1 MPLTI
6 PVAHDFICPWCWV
19 GLLQARRLQVE
30 LGARIDWRGYE
41 LFPEDLEW
49 PDYPTPKLA
58 PVNKPSTPSRLDLM
72 LAAEEIEIPKIER
85 PKKMR
90 TYHAHQAVEYAKT
103 EGDAVADEFIEVLYR
118 AYWERGE
125 TINDLAVLKRLAT
138 GIVHNLDA
146 MLDAAR
152 SRKFRDQIV
161 KFDDDAYAKGV
172 YNVPTFFIG
181 GERLAEQPY
190 SVLAKAAKRA
200 QEELGGTDVYNALE
214 FPAAPANRPYVF
226 VNMVATIDGKI
237 LSGGRN
243 DSVADLG
250 SKIDH
255 LLMKRTERAADA
267 VMLGAQTLRA
277 TPGTW
282 NPGAPKRI
290 VVSRSGKL
298 PQDHCFLL
306 GGEAYVATSGSAMFP
321 VPHGVKVIRAGNQT
335 VDFNLLF
342 ERLRGMGIQKLLVTG
357 GSELNAQLLK
367 QDLVDEL
374 FLTIAPKI
382 KLGEDVPT
390 YAGGEALPRH
400 ALQNYHLVE
409 HHVIG
414 DEVFLRYRRAK

>member
-19 GLLQARRLQVE
+19 GLLQARRLQEE
-30 LGARIDWRGYE
+30 LGARIEWRGYE
-41 LFPEDLEW
+41 LFPAELEW
-49 PDYPTPKLA
+49 PDYPSPKIA
-58 PVNKPSTPSRLDLM
+58 PINKPSTPSRFDLM
-72 LAAEEIEIPKIER
+72 LAAEGIEMPHIER

-103 EGDAVADEFIEVLYR
+103 EGDAVADALIEALYR
-118 AYWERGE
+118 AYWQRGE
-125 TINDLAVLKRLAT
+125 AINELPVLKKIAT
-138 GIVHNLDA
+138 GIVHDVDA

-152 SRKFRDQIV
+152 TRRFKDKIV
-161 KFDDDAYAKGV
+161 GFDDDAYAKGV

-190 SVLAKAAKRA
+190 AVLLKAAKKA
-200 QEELGGTDVYNALE
+200 QEELGGTDVYNSLE

-226 VNMVATIDGKI
+226 INMVATIDGKI

-267 VMLGAQTLRA
+267 VVLGAQTLRA
-277 TPGTW
+277 TPPTW
-282 NPGAPKRI
+282 NPQAPRRI
-290 VVSRSGKL
+290 VVSRSGRI

-306 GGEAYVATSGSAMFP
+306 GGEAYVATSGSAMFS
-321 VPHGVKVIRAGNQT
+321 VPQGVKVIRAGGER
-335 VDFNLLF
+335 VDLPLLL
-342 ERLRGMGIQKLLVTG
+342 ERLRGLGIQRLLVTG
-357 GSELNAQLLK
+357 GSDLNGQLLRAG
-367 QDLVDEL
+367 LVDEL
-374 FLTIAPKI
+374 FLTVAPKI
-382 KLGEDVPT
+382 KLGDDVPT

-400 ALQNYHLVE
+400 ALLNFHLVE
-409 HHVIG
+409 HHAVG
-414 DEVFLRYRRAK
+414 DEVFLRYRK